1 MSELCPSGRSEGYE
15 IRDDEVA
22 RQEFRPATQILRAG
36 NLPLTF
42 RYASPVMGSGE
53 SGPMDLGGAK
63 RSRSPSAAS
72 PAAFWVISLV
82 PHGEAQ
88 RSGFAG
94 KRRSKGTSAVF
105 ATRRKRSRVDSR

>member
-42 RYASPVMGSGE
+42 RYASPVMGSGADSPCQGE
-53 SGPMDLGGAK
+53 MARRGRGANMSTK
-63 RSRSPSAAS
+63 CSS
-72 PAAFWVISLV
+72 
-82 PHGEAQ
+82 
-88 RSGFAG
+88 
-94 KRRSKGTSAVF
+94 
-105 ATRRKRSRVDSR
+105 